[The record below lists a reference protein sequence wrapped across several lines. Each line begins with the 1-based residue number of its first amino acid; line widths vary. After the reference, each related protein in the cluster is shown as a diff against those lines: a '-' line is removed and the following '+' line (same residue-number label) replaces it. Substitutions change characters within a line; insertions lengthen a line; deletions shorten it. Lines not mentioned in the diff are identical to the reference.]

1 MSGMLCLMSLIRW
14 LGSFVSIDR
23 FLSIGLRVFGVMSM
37 PRLGL
42 IYRLMP
48 TLLVSRRFL
57 RLLR

>member
-23 FLSIGLRVFGVMSM
+23 FLSIGLRVSGVMNM

-42 IYRLMP
+42 IYRRMP

>member
-1 MSGMLCLMSLIRW
+1 MSGMLCLMSLIRL

-23 FLSIGLRVFGVMSM
+23 FPSIGLRVSGAMNM

-42 IYRLMP
+42 SCRLMRP
-48 TLLVSRRFL
+48 LPASLRFP